1 VNNAGFSWVGLGLLF
16 LISFPV
22 QGNGLDLNRAS
33 ADELAGVSGVGPVQ
47 AERIVLHRLTE
58 GAFGSFDELELV
70 WGLDPQVIPRLRP
83 YVAVHPD

>member
-1 VNNAGFSWVGLGLLF
+1 MKNSGLSWVGLGLLF
-16 LISFPV
+16 LVSFPV

-58 GAFGSFDELELV
+58 GAFVSFDELESV